1 MPDLASPAQARCLV
15 SNTTPLIALTAAT
28 GGLEVLRHLYQR
40 VVVPLE
46 VADEVRLGGPK
57 AFGVDVFNAAA
68 HWLEIQPMPVVLQP
82 FLHNSLDKGE
92 AAVIQT
98 ALNLQLPLVCID
110 EAAGRRIARLCELQL
125 TGSVGILIKAKNTGY
140 ALDMPEALD
149 RMRQHGIWLSDRVV
163 QFALSH

>member
-1 MPDLASPAQARCLV
+1 
-15 SNTTPLIALTAAT
+15 
-28 GGLEVLRHLYQR
+28 
-40 VVVPLE
+40 
-46 VADEVRLGGPK
+46 
-57 AFGVDVFNAAA
+57 VDVFNAAA

>member
-1 MPDLASPAQARCLV
+1 MPEAGERILV
-15 SNTTPLIALTAAT
+15 TNTTPLIALTAAT
-28 GGLEVLRHLYQR
+28 GGLHVLRFLYER

-46 VADEVRLGGPK
+46 VAQEIRVGGLQ

-68 HWLEIQPMPVVLQP
+68 QWLEVPAEPVALQP

-110 EAAGRRIARLCELQL
+110 EAAGRRIARLCDLRV
-125 TGSVGILIKAKNTGY
+125 TGSIGILLKARSQGF
-140 ALDMPEALD
+140 AVDIPQALD
-149 RMRQHGIWLSDRVV
+149 RMRRQGIWLSDRVV
-163 QFALSH
+163 QFALAS